1 MVTKSDSTQVKTQED
16 AGATPALSLNIF
28 STLPAS
34 LKETKLL
41 VKAECEDPEVQA
53 ARAEVVKSKSVNEL
67 SQITSLSDV
76 PIPEVIENMMKQKK
90 SLAPA
95 ERKKKFKDLMRS
107 QSTTSLSQSLY
118 GSLPQSLKQDL
129 LVKSRVE
136 DPEVLV
142 ERRAIMASKSVSELS
157 QITSISDFPVP
168 KTLSR
173 AFHKS
178 MEMLTSS
185 RPAQPVE
192 DDDSRPLSPGARS
205 IQENLYATLPRSLKS
220 EILVKSCA

>member
-1 MVTKSDSTQVKTQED
+1 M
-16 AGATPALSLNIF
+16 SLNIF

-76 PIPEVIENMMKQKK
+76 PIPEVIENMLKQKK

-95 ERKKKFKDLMRS
+95 ERKKKFKDMMRS

-118 GSLPQSLKQDL
+118 GSLPRSLKQDL
-129 LVKSRVE
+129 IVKSRVE
-136 DPEVLV
+136 DPDVLA
-142 ERRAIMASKSVSELS
+142 ERRAIVASKSVSELS
-157 QITSISDFPVP
+157 QITSLSDFPVP

-178 MEMLTSS
+178 LEMLASS
-185 RPAQPVE
+185 KSAQPVE
-192 DDDSRPLSPGARS
+192 DDDSRSVS
-205 IQENLYATLPRSLKS
+205 
-220 EILVKSCA
+220 

>member
-1 MVTKSDSTQVKTQED
+1 M
-16 AGATPALSLNIF
+16 F

-34 LKETKLL
+34 LKDTKLL
-41 VKAECEDPEVQA
+41 VKAQCEDPEVQA

-76 PIPEVIENMMKQKK
+76 PIPEVLENMLKQKK
-90 SLAPA
+90 PLAPA
-95 ERKKKFKDLMRS
+95 ERKKKFKDKMRS

-129 LVKSRVE
+129 MVKSRVE
-136 DPEVLV
+136 DPDILA
-142 ERRAIMASKSVSELS
+142 ERRAIVASKSVSELS

-178 MEMLTSS
+178 MEMLASS
-185 RPAQPVE
+185 KSGQPIE
-192 DDDSRPLSPGARS
+192 DDTRYVSQIFSVCSACHRHC
-205 IQENLYATLPRSLKS
+205 YH
-220 EILVKSCA
+220 